1 MTGHN
6 LLGVVSEIINLLKQ
20 CGRADKAAWLQE
32 RVAVLEARDAVAD
45 AREYATNE
53 LHGVVLGMGGL
64 MDLSLVPEPG
74 SAYSSESARERL
86 DELADILYD
95 LTR

>member
-1 MTGHN
+1 MTAHS
-6 LLGVVSEIINLLKQ
+6 LVGVVSQIIDLLQQ
-20 CGRADKAAWLQE
+20 CGRADRAAWLQE
-32 RVAVLEARDAVAD
+32 RVAVLEAGDAVVD
-45 AREYATNE
+45 AREHVTNE

-64 MDLSLVPEPG
+64 MDLSLAPEPG
-74 SAYSSESARERL
+74 STYSSASARERL